1 MRVSKNLDDDP
12 CEEYITVKN
21 HNFILNIDTYI
32 EYSKYILNGIIF
44 FSILQT
50 DPLFFLKKKS
60 KRLFFTI
67 KYPF

>member
-44 FSILQT
+44 FQFYKLT
-50 DPLFFLKKKS
+50 HFFS
-60 KRLFFTI
+60 
-67 KYPF
+67 